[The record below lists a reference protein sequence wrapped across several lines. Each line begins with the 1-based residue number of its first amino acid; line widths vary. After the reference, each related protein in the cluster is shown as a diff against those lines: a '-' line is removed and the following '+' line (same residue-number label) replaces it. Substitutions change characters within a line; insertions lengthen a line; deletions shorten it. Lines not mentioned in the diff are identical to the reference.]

1 MTIRLDPSAD
11 AHLDAELHRVM
22 TNLGHDIA
30 TDAQALARVNTGR
43 LKASIIAE
51 VEGLTLRVST
61 DVDYWK
67 YVEYGTG
74 PHVIRPNSKRALYW
88 PGADHPVAKV
98 NHPGTP
104 AYPFL
109 RPALLQPRGLR

>member
-11 AHLDAELHRVM
+11 THLNAALHAVM
-22 TNLGHDIA
+22 ENLGHEIA
-30 TDAQALARVNTGR
+30 ATAQGLARVNTGR
-43 LKASIIAE
+43 LKASITAE

-61 DVDYWK
+61 DVPYWK
-67 YVEYGTG
+67 YVEYGTA
-74 PHVIRPNSKRALYW
+74 PHVIRPNGKKALYW

-109 RPALLQPRGLR
+109 RPALLQSRELR